1 MVVFGGDK
9 NVSVERGNFIA
20 PSFRMWVAVLM
31 HYWWHGFIKE
41 RQLVVLNVDNLKLRV
56 LATLQNIEYPLCHR
70 RGFPPR
76 PRTAHDDSNLQ
87 HVSLSPS
94 GAPVPSFS
102 EGRLI
107 KIDVW
112 PCCQDS
118 RPDGICLAKYRSQR
132 PSPDRRDYRQVG
144 I

>member
-9 NVSVERGNFIA
+9 NVSVERGNFLA

-76 PRTAHDDSNLQ
+76 PRTAYDDSNLQ
-87 HVSLSPS
+87 HVSLSLRRACAFVFGRSPHQDRCMALLS
-94 GAPVPSFS
+94 RFKARWDLFS
-102 EGRLI
+102 EVS
-107 KIDVW
+107 K
-112 PCCQDS
+112 PKTKS
-118 RPDGICLAKYRSQR
+118 
-132 PSPDRRDYRQVG
+132 
-144 I
+144 